1 MRASDKGFNIVT
13 GRRRKKPWEHKA
25 VLVLRLEQETFQRI
39 RRLAQREKCSV
50 SQAAE
55 MLIRTADSEK
65 IEPTLRLTTPTCLTK
80 HTLTPFHKLSINYE
94 PTTRISKT
102 LRGCPTSDR

>member
-13 GRRRKKPWEHKA
+13 GRRRKKPWEVKA
-25 VLVLRLEQETFQRI
+25 IIVLRLEQETFQRI

-65 IEPTLRLTTPTCLTK
+65 IEPTLPVDYSHL
-80 HTLTPFHKLSINYE
+80 INKANTY
-94 PTTRISKT
+94 TVSQILNHYSK
-102 LRGCPTSDR
+102 